1 MAQRFGG
8 CTPLYECLYN
18 KVEVLEKTY
27 YVSKECFSKCEKE
40 RMSWHFLSN
49 PDRNI
54 QSCTFGCTFSQ
65 IVKPLNMILEKA
77 FPYVFRLINFMS
89 KVKLQNVDWSS
100 CSNDLTFCEGRI

>member
-40 RMSWHFLSN
+40 GMS
-49 PDRNI
+49 
-54 QSCTFGCTFSQ
+54 
-65 IVKPLNMILEKA
+65 
-77 FPYVFRLINFMS
+77 
-89 KVKLQNVDWSS
+89 
-100 CSNDLTFCEGRI
+100 